1 MTVAQATGIPHA
13 QIALLEDS
21 AHLERDEFSVGLV
34 SGGKT
39 YGATGLYRDGKL
51 QILRAGPV

>member
-1 MTVAQATGIPHA
+1 MAQATGIPHA